1 MEGFVLVY
9 VIGDVVVHRGGQL
22 MVVGVTCILAAGVCS
37 HLTNHER
44 LCGSRV
50 DCCYNS

>member
-1 MEGFVLVY
+1 MEGFVLVH
-9 VIGDVVVHRGGQL
+9 VIGDVVHRGGQR

-37 HLTNHER
+37 HLSNHEG

-50 DCCYNS
+50 DCCYDS